1 MEFAVHQTVSTRQNN
16 LLLAKGLLAIIWGI
30 AALIAASSH
39 ALALIYAF
47 GALNIVAGML
57 TFFYAYRNKHLKIS
71 HQWLLMEGIVEMI
84 AGVVFLFFVR
94 DINTFILYMSYGI
107 MFIVIVQFI
116 YGYFLLMTNVLH
128 AKNLIARFAS
138 LIAGSVVSIALL
150 TNTLGTTWS
159 LVIIGIFS
167 LLYGVLNAHFA
178 IKLRN
183 IIMGEAE

>member
-1 MEFAVHQTVSTRQNN
+1 MEIAVHQTASTRQNN
-16 LLLAKGLLAIIWGI
+16 LLLFKGFLAIAWGI
-30 AALIAASSH
+30 MALIAASGH
-39 ALALIYAF
+39 VMVLTYAF
-47 GALNIVAGML
+47 GALNIIAGVL
-57 TFFYAYRNKHLKIS
+57 TFLYAYRNKHLKIS
-71 HQWLLMEGIVEMI
+71 HQWLLMEGIVEII
-84 AGVVFLFFVR
+84 AGIVFLFFVP

-128 AKNLIARFAS
+128 AKNLIARFVS

-159 LVIIGIFS
+159 LVIIGLFS
-167 LLYGVLNAHFA
+167 ILYGILNAQFA
-178 IKLRN
+178 VKLRN